1 MPCRVDPSH
10 CGSMDMI
17 KKITFFPFCFV
28 IQELFF
34 FSFALSCCEVFF
46 FKSQATKALSLALTL
61 CLISDDSFRRV
72 EEVKIRRRKR

>member
-17 KKITFFPFCFV
+17 KNSHFFHFV
-28 IQELFF
+28 LLFKNCF
-34 FSFALSCCEVFF
+34 FSFALSCREVFF

-61 CLISDDSFRRV
+61 FLISDDSFRKV
-72 EEVKIRRRKR
+72 EEVKIRRRTR